1 MLKSRDPTIDP
12 WIIPPV
18 TLAQSLYEEP
28 IFSFQN
34 VDNH

>member
-18 TLAQSLYEEP
+18 TLAQSLYEES